1 MDIAGRVQ
9 VLVTVRPEFSTIHAM
24 TRDAFRSV
32 NQTHYIYKIGGAL
45 ID

>member
-1 MDIAGRVQ
+1 MDIAVRVQ
-9 VLVTVRPEFSTIHAM
+9 VFVTARPEFFNYLR

-32 NQTHYIYKIGGAL
+32 NQTHYIYKTGGAL